1 MRTTVT
7 QARRRVRECRVECGM
22 MVRSRSRSPR
32 WKQRVECGMMVRS
45 RSRSPRWKHRSI
57 SPTCVRSQEYHVERR
72 LYQSHTSE
80 SRAFSQSSGRPT
92 QWRAQQDKW
101 NETGSVE
108 SRSGNAQYGK
118 VHYEVFEYGHPSPI
132 AKKVGAEH
140 TTGRHLYPHGR
151 EGNRSHAL
159 LSKSAEENPYHDH
172 DERHH
177 GNSDWPNERHHGHSE
192 RHDHDEWRND
202 HDERHYQSAEIV
214 THYKLPDEKSK
225 TVRSDPQITSY
236 DRPSTTSYGYS
247 DKWRDTEGL
256 RSHNLHEERH
266 SDSLRSPGRQPEE
279 FLERNSHQKRYP
291 EEDDVKGCR
300 EASGRG
306 WVPGKHETV
315 DHDRDLKWR
324 GEKNP
329 HYRKACTSTLYNDS
343 EGARIKDVSRAWYS
357 DSDRFDECVQVKSG
371 FAHSQKYPEMH
382 SSEHHQ
388 SFSSERQQRYSS
400 KDKEYTTASSS
411 TKEVSRFHSNSRRSG
426 TDVNKA
432 EGHNSV
438 TKKYPVLEHYFDR
451 SPRANKKEVSPRYT
465 APSATRGRVERGKE
479 FRNRSNFS
487 KDQRDDAPKRLNHR
501 SYQLETSRCTSNN
514 ERGNTT
520 ESLTIKLDMKKT
532 VNKCSRKYLAV
543 NLNICGDFS
552 RPTSSHASERL
563 MSRDLVSVGKKRD
576 EFHHVFEHMG
586 SSLKAN
592 PNISSGEFAQEIITL
607 VHQIKGDQF
616 KPSDVTLHNRFSKLQ
631 NAQSLPK
638 DAKHLGPEIH
648 RRIDMSLA
656 DLHSRE
662 RKPVGRKT
670 STWVAVNPDD
680 LRHDIERRRK
690 ERLRDKYEVPYQTE
704 EHKLLCDRSERHEK
718 SCSSNRMKTSRDLH
732 FKEPPT
738 GLMEHRMRLAKK
750 PFPNFS
756 KEYTTFGRKKS
767 FSIESKY
774 RRLYGVGFG
783 RTNPREITKHFRE
796 GLVRKRRDERELPS
810 STTDK

>member
-1 MRTTVT
+1 
-7 QARRRVRECRVECGM
+7 
-22 MVRSRSRSPR
+22 
-32 WKQRVECGMMVRS
+32 MVRS

-57 SPTCVRSQEYHVERR
+57 SPTYGRSQECHVERR
-72 LYQSHTSE
+72 LYQSHSSE
-80 SRAFSQSSGRPT
+80 SRGFSQISGRPT
-92 QWRAQQDKW
+92 QWRGQQDQW

-108 SRSGNAQYGK
+108 SRSGNAQYGD
-118 VHYEVFEYGHPSPI
+118 VHCKVFEYRQPSPI
-132 AKKVGAEH
+132 TRRVGAEH

-159 LSKSAEENPYHDH
+159 LSRSAEDNPYHDH
-172 DERHH
+172 DERHQ
-177 GNSDWPNERHHGHSE
+177 GNSDWHTEWHHGHSERHHGHSE
-192 RHDHDEWRND
+192 RHHDHNEWRND
-202 HDERHYQSAEIV
+202 HDERHYHQNTEIL
-214 THYKLPDEKSK
+214 THYKSPDEKSK
-225 TVRSDPQITSY
+225 TVRGDPQINSY
-236 DRPSTTSYGYS
+236 DRPSTAPYGYS
-247 DKWRDTEGL
+247 EKWHESEGF

-266 SDSLRSPGRQPEE
+266 SGSLRSPGRRSEE

-315 DHDRDLKWR
+315 DHDRDLKWK

-329 HYRKACTSTLYNDS
+329 HNRKAYTSTLYNDS
-343 EGARIKDVSRAWYS
+343 EGARIKDVSRSWYS
-357 DSDRFDECVQVKSG
+357 DSDRFEECVQVKSG
-371 FAHSQKYPEMH
+371 FTHSQKYPEMH

-400 KDKEYTTASSS
+400 KDKEYMTGSSS
-411 TKEVSRFHSNSRRSG
+411 TKEVSRFHSNSKRSG

-451 SPRANKKEVSPRYT
+451 FPRAIKKEVSPRYT

-479 FRNRSNFS
+479 FRNRSDFS
-487 KDQRDDAPKRLNHR
+487 KDQHDDAPKRLNHR
-501 SYQLETSRCTSNN
+501 SYHLETSHCTSNN
-514 ERGNTT
+514 ERDNTT
-520 ESLTIKLDMKKT
+520 ESLTIKLDMKKI
-532 VNKCSRKYLAV
+532 VNKC
-543 NLNICGDFS
+543 

-607 VHQIKGDQF
+607 VHQIKDDRF
-616 KPSDVTLHNRFSKLQ
+616 KISDLTLHDRFSKLH

-638 DAKHLGPEIH
+638 QAKHLGPEIH
-648 RRIDMSLA
+648 RRIDMSLV

-690 ERLRDKYEVPYQTE
+690 ERLRDKYEEPYQTE

-718 SCSSNRMKTSRDLH
+718 SRSSNRVKTSRDLH
-732 FKEPPT
+732 FKPPT
-738 GLMEHRMRLAKK
+738 GLMEHRVRVAKK
-750 PFPNFS
+750 PIANFS
-756 KEYTTFGRKKS
+756 KDYTAPGRKKS

-783 RTNPREITKHFRE
+783 RTNPRVFTKHFRE